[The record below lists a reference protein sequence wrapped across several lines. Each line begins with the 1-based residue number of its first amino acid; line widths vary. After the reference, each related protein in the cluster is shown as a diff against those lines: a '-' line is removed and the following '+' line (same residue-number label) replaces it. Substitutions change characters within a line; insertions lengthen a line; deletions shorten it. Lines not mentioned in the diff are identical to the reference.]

1 MNRRNFTK
9 TMGLVA
15 IGIQTYAASHNEGL
29 FEVNLNKSVRV
40 PLGLC
45 NHSLRS
51 SKLKVQQL
59 IEYAIDSNLD
69 SVLIN
74 NLPPFQSLET
84 PHLLKLKELASNNN
98 ISLYIGAGCISESS
112 TAFKSKYG
120 SAKELLIEGIRVAT
134 ALGSPI
140 VACRIGST
148 KERYQEGG
156 IKVHMKAVVEVMQS
170 LKEEALEAGIKFAIE
185 NHAGDLRAEEVLEV
199 VENTGTDICGIL
211 FDPANAVWVLEDPM
225 ETLQKLKKHI
235 LCTSVRDVIVWE
247 TEDGA
252 IYQCTAI
259 GEGMLDF
266 EKYSKVLAKNCPGV
280 PIHVESISNS
290 PIKLPFRT
298 SEFMKGFPDLSEKE
312 ISKFTKLAQKGTA
325 QEILM
330 PINGESKK
338 EFDIKLQEQE
348 LQNSFTYLHKHCNA
362 GLKVEVN

>member
-9 TMGLVA
+9 TMGLAA

-29 FEVNLNKSVRV
+29 FEVNLNKSERV

-51 SKLKVQQL
+51 SKLNVQQL
-59 IEYAIDSNLD
+59 IEYAIDTKLD

-84 PHLLKLKELASNNN
+84 SHLLKIKELASNNN
-98 ISLYIGAGCISESS
+98 ITLYIGAGCISESS
-112 TAFKSKYG
+112 TAFKSNYG
-120 SAKELLIEGIRVAT
+120 SAKELLIEGLRVAT
-134 ALGSPI
+134 VLGSPI

-156 IKVHMKAVVEVMQS
+156 IKAHMKAVIDVMQS
-170 LKEEALEAGIKFAIE
+170 LKQEALEAGIKFAIE
-185 NHAGDLRAEEVLEV
+185 NHAGDLRAEEVLEI
-199 VENTGTDICGIL
+199 VEATGTDICGIL

-235 LCTSVRDVIVWE
+235 LCTSVRDVIVWK

-252 IYQCTAI
+252 IYQCKAI

-280 PIHVESISNS
+280 PIHVESISNAA
-290 PIKLPFRT
+290 IDIPFKT
-298 SEFMKGFPDLSEKE
+298 SDFLKGFPDLTQKE
-312 ISKFTKLAQKGTA
+312 IDHFSKLASKGSP
-325 QEILM
+325 QEIIT
-330 PINGESKK
+330 PKNGVSKK
-338 EFDIKLQEQE
+338 EFDIRLQEQE
-348 LQNSFTYLHKHCNA
+348 LQKCFTYLRNYCYV
-362 GLKVEVN
+362 GMKVEKN